1 MKKPQKKFIIAMLLA
16 LMAVVVFAT
25 AVGAVYVPFAQTVK
39 IILKNFGLIK
49 NVEFQSGQESIIFYI
64 RFPRVLVAVMVGA
77 ALATSGAV
85 MQGIFRNPMADPGT
99 LGVSSGASLGAVV
112 AIALGLTTRSLYVMP
127 VFAAAG
133 ALTVAFVIFV
143 LSLRSGKISPLTLI
157 LSGIAVSMFVNAI
170 TSVVLSFA
178 RSDQVKEYI
187 FWTTGGLGS
196 RRWEHLA
203 IGIGPILICGALLFL
218 FSRELNVLMLGE
230 EEAYALG
237 LDPSKARKIML
248 FLSSIT
254 TAAAVSV
261 SGNISFVGLIV
272 PHIMRLIVGPDHRAL
287 LPASAVGGALFL
299 VLCDVVAR
307 TVIQP
312 EEIGV
317 GIITS
322 LLGAPYFLSLLIK
335 TRKEGALL

>member
-25 AVGAVYVPFAQTVK
+25 AVGAVYVPFVQTVK
-39 IILKNFGLIK
+39 IILKNFGFIK
-49 NVEFQSGQESIIFYI
+49 NAEFQSGHESIIFYI

-203 IGIGPILICGALLFL
+203 IGIGPILVCGALLFL

>member
-1 MKKPQKKFIIAMLLA
+1 LKKPQKKFIIAMLLA

-49 NVEFQSGQESIIFYI
+49 NSEFQSGQESIIFYI

>member
-1 MKKPQKKFIIAMLLA
+1 MLLA

-178 RSDQVKEYI
+178 RSDQIKEYI

-203 IGIGPILICGALLFL
+203 IGIGPILVCGALLFL

>member
-178 RSDQVKEYI
+178 RSDQIKEYI

>member
-1 MKKPQKKFIIAMLLA
+1 LKKPQKKFIIAMLLA

-49 NVEFQSGQESIIFYI
+49 NAEFQSGQESIIFYI

>member
-178 RSDQVKEYI
+178 RSDQIKEYI

-203 IGIGPILICGALLFL
+203 IGIGPILVCGALLFL

>member
-49 NVEFQSGQESIIFYI
+49 NVEFQSGHESIIFYI

-178 RSDQVKEYI
+178 RSDQIKEYI

-203 IGIGPILICGALLFL
+203 IGIGPILVCGALLFL

-254 TAAAVSV
+254 TAVAVSV